1 MWRNSDSAQ
10 IDTIKKRSKLIN
22 TNQDVAYVFALAIKL
37 PRYGTCS
44 IIRCIKRDSY
54 HMFSDIILLTRELF
68 FISPELTKERCE
80 KQETYQQAPVTASD
94 IQFLDHY
101 DEDKVHLNAK
111 NTVRDSVPGMK
122 KYQCRLYRRS
132 KNLTP
137 SISL

>member
-1 MWRNSDSAQ
+1 
-10 IDTIKKRSKLIN
+10 
-22 TNQDVAYVFALAIKL
+22 
-37 PRYGTCS
+37 
-44 IIRCIKRDSY
+44 
-54 HMFSDIILLTRELF
+54 MFSDIILLTRELF

-122 KYQCRLYRRS
+122 NYQCRLYRRS
-132 KNLTP
+132 KNLHLRSVSKRSDYIRSTIVGFFFNFQRDKNNCKTKIKL
-137 SISL
+137 ISFFSFSCLFMKQSSPLFKVV